1 LQQRVYL
8 QREYN
13 DIGDIAM
20 TTATPLKIL
29 EVQASARSAGSISRD
44 LTGDLIAA
52 LEDRHGES
60 ELTRRDLAHGLP
72 FIDEAW
78 VGANFTPEEERTST
92 HRQILSRSDDLV
104 AELQEADVIVIGAP
118 LYNFSIPAVLKAWV
132 DMIARAGL
140 TFYYTENGPV
150 GLLKDKKVYVL
161 VPSGGVPVGSPMD
174 FATPYLRHALA
185 FVGITDVEFIGAQG
199 ADRGNSEALDSAR
212 ARIAELIHLAPQA
225 A

>member
-1 LQQRVYL
+1 
-8 QREYN
+8 
-13 DIGDIAM
+13 M
-20 TTATPLKIL
+20 TTAAPLRIL
-29 EVQASARSAGSISRD
+29 EVQASARGTGSISRN
-44 LTGDLIAA
+44 LTADLIAA
-52 LEDRHGES
+52 LKDRHGRT
-60 ELTRRDLAHGLP
+60 ELTQRDLAHGLP

-78 VGANFTPEEERTST
+78 VGANFTPDEERTST

-118 LYNFSIPAVLKAWV
+118 IYNFSIPAVLKAWV

-150 GLLKDKKVYVL
+150 GLLKDKKVYVV

-174 FATPYLRHALA
+174 FATPYLRHALG